1 MNEKTELRVPAI
13 RFRQPLGEFCVASL
27 SAEFLLEVCYS
38 DPFRLEGFSNEA
50 GYELSGSQRELRDI
64 RLSDIGRFIDT
75 VDAAFPNSIILAA
88 NYRDDGQLET
98 EDRVR
103 WRFET
108 DGHPD
113 LGWLT
118 IPTRAKLAAIVDGQ
132 RRLFGFEKS
141 QVESRKDMPLV
152 CSVYLDLPHSFQA
165 YLFATINYNQK
176 PVDKSQTYE
185 LYAIDLE
192 SSGPETWTPEKAAVF
207 LCRKLNID
215 SESPFRGHIVVAAL
229 SDESL
234 AEWVAKQRTHWAVST
249 ACVVEGLLRLISS
262 NPKRDRDEM
271 HRFPIGRRHRKV
283 LANLA
288 SERSDGPPLRKLF
301 LEVNDL
307 AIFTLTR
314 NYFRAVAKVL
324 WKDDAE
330 SYLQKTVGIQALFDV
345 FRSIVR
351 ESLEKRTIKEEFFL
365 EKLKPC
371 AIVDFMDSFFQQASG
386 TGRQRIRNCLEL
398 CLGIRTLDEIKSDQE
413 QYRRLCQL

>member
-1 MNEKTELRVPAI
+1 MNEKTEFRVPAI
-13 RFRQPLGEFCVASL
+13 RFRQPLGEFCVTSL
-27 SAEFLLEVCYS
+27 PAGFLLEVCYS
-38 DPFRLEGFSNEA
+38 DPFRLEGFSDGA
-50 GYELSGSQRELRDI
+50 GYELSGSQRELRDF
-64 RLSDIGRFIDT
+64 RLSEIGRFIDT

-98 EDRVR
+98 EDDVR

-108 DGHPD
+108 NGHPD

-118 IPTRAKLAAIVDGQ
+118 IPSRAKLAAIVDGQ
-132 RRLFGFEKS
+132 HRLFGFEKS
-141 QVESRKDMPLV
+141 QVESRKNMPLV

-207 LCRKLNID
+207 LCRKLNTD

-234 AEWVAKQRTHWAVST
+234 AEWVAKQQPHWAVST

-271 HRFPIGRRHRKV
+271 HRFPIGSRHRKV
-283 LANLA
+283 LANLSRNDA
-288 SERSDGPPLRKLF
+288 PPLRQLF

-307 AIFTLTR
+307 VIFTLTR

-324 WKDDAE
+324 WKDDAK
-330 SYLQKTVGIQALFDV
+330 SYIQKTVGIQALFDV
-345 FRSIVR
+345 FRNIVR
-351 ESLEKRTIKEEFFL
+351 EALEKRTVKEEFFL
-365 EKLKPC
+365 EKVKRC
-371 AIVDFMDSFFQQASG
+371 EVVDFTDTFFQASG

-398 CLGIRTLDEIKSDQE
+398 CLGIRTLNELKSDQE
-413 QYRRLCQL
+413 HYSRLCKL